1 MITSAISKGKKYLFI
16 IRMSCIFFLINK
28 THCVFATVA
37 TCHLDLTSKYVI
49 LIIDRH
55 LLSVCTITL
64 GQPLRQLFYI
74 FTLLSQTLQL
84 SATSQQREQ
93 TTVQPPGHQWTGTNH
108 QSEWLLME
116 LEQLP
121 QTIKRRDRK
130 TWTVMFWREL
140 WAERRQMRGYSLA
153 PNSRTRRVPFCSTV
167 LGELDV

>member
-1 MITSAISKGKKYLFI
+1 MGAYLFSKLMDYSKARNRRIFRLVEILFPDLTVLFGVYLTQMITSAISKEKKYLFI

-37 TCHLDLTSKYVI
+37 TCHLNLTSKYVI

-74 FTLLSQTLQL
+74 FTLLSQTLQQ
-84 SATSQQREQ
+84 SATSEQREQ

-108 QSEWLLME
+108 QSEWL
-116 LEQLP
+116 
-121 QTIKRRDRK
+121 
-130 TWTVMFWREL
+130 
-140 WAERRQMRGYSLA
+140 
-153 PNSRTRRVPFCSTV
+153 
-167 LGELDV
+167 